1 MSLTIQLRKF
11 LRQAAREDGAS
22 AVEFAVSCII
32 LFALLF
38 GICQMSLAMYYY
50 QFTSHA
56 ARQAT
61 RWAMVR
67 GSTSCTNTKD
77 LAKCNASVDD
87 IKSYVG
93 GLGLTGATS
102 GSINVTPVWCSAS
115 STTPKTW
122 SSCANTTS
130 NAPGNLVKVTVSYP
144 LSFKIPF
151 IPSAK
156 SMSLTLTS
164 TSQMVISQ

>member
-1 MSLTIQLRKF
+1 MSLTIQVRKF
-11 LRQAAREDGAS
+11 LRQASREDGAS
-22 AVEFAVSCII
+22 AVEMAVSCLI

-67 GSTSCTNTKD
+67 GSTSCTNTPS
-77 LAKCNASVDD
+77 LSKCGASTDD
-87 IKSYVG
+87 ITTYVR

-102 GSINVTPVWCSAS
+102 SSITVTPLWCSAS
-115 STTPKTW
+115 STTPRTW
-122 SSCANTTS
+122 SSCSSTTS

-156 SMSLTLTS
+156 SMSLTVGS